1 MANPR
6 PFTKPADR
14 IYPVFEFGASLR
26 GEPAYTVNRDTRDE
40 MLADYRAHSVN
51 GGKALQLNRKL
62 LSWRGSSCKPSRDLI
77 ERALDGSLVAS
88 VACESWAGEVLSA
101 EKLKAQEPTLY
112 RNGTQAKS
120 PLRTGLL

>member
-26 GEPAYTVNRDTRDE
+26 GEPAYEVNRDKRDE
-40 MLADYRAHSVN
+40 MLADYSAHSVN

-62 LSWRGSSCKPSRDLI
+62 LSWRPGLSCKPSRALI
-77 ERALDGSLVAS
+77 ERALDGSLSAS
-88 VACESWAGEVLSA
+88 IACESWAGEVLSA
-101 EKLKAQEPTLY
+101 EKLKASEGRKGRP
-112 RNGTQAKS
+112 
-120 PLRTGLL
+120 